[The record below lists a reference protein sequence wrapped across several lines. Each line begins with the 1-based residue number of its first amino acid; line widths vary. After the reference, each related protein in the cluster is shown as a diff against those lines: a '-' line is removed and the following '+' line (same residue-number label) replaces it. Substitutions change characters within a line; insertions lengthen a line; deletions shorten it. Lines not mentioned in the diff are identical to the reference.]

1 MKNINPTYQSTSLCP
16 DSDTLLRFSKGEI
29 VGGNADQIEKHIAS
43 CSMCSDELEGILQL
57 GPNEELSSIVSELN
71 ALIDSKAQKKHRLSV
86 GYWLGIAASL
96 ALVLSISFLSYYY
109 FSGLNSN
116 HVLAENL
123 YRNESVWKGKYL
135 GKDLPNGANH
145 TEVSTSNVGKTNGK
159 RNQAASPVTLA
170 NEVATD
176 QEKSDAVYDMKL
188 AETVTVVTLG
198 KVETTLPKPDSAPST
213 TNSPKGISSGLA
225 TVPAPSITASE
236 STVQRA
242 KSERELASQT
252 SERKKINPGL
262 AINTTETMG
271 GAEKTSTKSD
281 EVFIMVE
288 EMPQFYA
295 KEYSSFLEYIRANL
309 PNSVL
314 TDQIQGTIYIEFIVE
329 PDGKVSNT
337 RIVKGLTPEIDSEVL
352 KVVEKSPPWKPGRQR
367 GAPVRVSLTHQLKIS
382 LN

>member
-1 MKNINPTYQSTSLCP
+1 MKNNNPTYQSTSLCP

-29 VGGNADQIEKHIAS
+29 VGGNAEQIERHIAT

-71 ALIDSKAQKKHRLSV
+71 ALIDSKAQEKHRLSV

-109 FSGLNSN
+109 FSGLNSSP
-116 HVLAENL
+116 VLAENL

-145 TEVSTSNVGKTNGK
+145 TGVLTSNVGKTNGK
-159 RNQAASPVTLA
+159 RNQAASLVTLA
-170 NEVATD
+170 NEVATG
-176 QEKSDAVYDMKL
+176 QEKADAIYDMKL
-188 AETVTVVTLG
+188 AEAVTVVTLG
-198 KVETTLPKPDSAPST
+198 KVETISPKPDSAPST
-213 TNSPKGISSGLA
+213 TNSPKGIASGLA
-225 TVPAPSITASE
+225 TVSAPSIAASE

-242 KSERELASQT
+242 QSGRDLSSKMVESKKTSTNSGINAYEL
-252 SERKKINPGL
+252 L
-262 AINTTETMG
+262 G
-271 GAEKTSTKSD
+271 GAEKGGTKSD

-295 KEYSSFLEYIRANL
+295 KDYSPFLEYIRANL

-314 TDQIQGTIYIEFIVE
+314 THQIQGTIYIEFIVE

-367 GAPVRVSLTHQLKIS
+367 GTPVRVLLTHQLKIC